1 MQGTKTREAAAQD
14 ALLANINNLGSSAG
28 SVKLYTGSIPA
39 NVAASRTGTL
49 LATCVIGDDTN
60 PAWGNT
66 STSTLVATGQTGAG
80 YFAQDASPAASGTVG
95 YFTVFDYAGTAQ
107 LQGAVGTSGSGAD
120 LIFNTLTITA
130 GVLVV
135 INSFNVTVSGSV

>member
-1 MQGTKTREAAAQD
+1 MQTTKTREAAAQD
-14 ALLANINNLGSSAG
+14 VCLAAINDIGVSAG
-28 SVKLYTGSIPA
+28 YVTLRTGTIPA

-49 LATCVIGDDTN
+49 LSTCTIGDDTN
-60 PAWGNT
+60 PAWANT
-66 STSTLVATGQTGAG
+66 NTTTLVATGQTGAG
-80 YFAQDASPAASGTVG
+80 YFAQDPSPVASGTVG
-95 YFTVFDYAGTAQ
+95 YFTVYDYANVAQ
-107 LQGAVGTSGSGAD
+107 LQGTVGTSGSGAD